1 MHVQAFL
8 ADHAVDERKHDLAI
22 QDVDVSVGGKSIL
35 LECSFDFD

>member
-1 MHVQAFL
+1 MQPFL
-8 ADHAVDERKHDLAI
+8 ADDSGDEWKHDLAI